1 MRIYYYNYLITTQK
15 TTTKTEFLM
24 FSVIFPGQGSQSV
37 GMASDLYKK
46 FNVVKKLFNQAD
58 DILNYSLTKLI
69 IDGSKE
75 NLDQTENTQPAIF
88 LVGYSIFQ
96 LLKKEFELDL
106 NKANFF
112 AGHSLGEY
120 TALASADVLSFSDT
134 LKILK
139 IRGNAMQSAVP
150 KGEGGMVAVLGSD
163 IEQIEKI
170 IKENKNKYECF
181 IANDNSNGQLV
192 VSGNINN
199 IDKFILDLKSNS
211 IKNIKLPVSAPFHC
225 KLMKKATDIMT
236 KEITKLEFK
245 DPKNILISNVT
256 GKEVTS
262 SSLLKDLL
270 IKQIESRVRWR
281 ESVMLMINKGINK
294 FIEIGPGKVLSG
306 LIKRI
311 DKNVKV
317 SAINNEEDIKL
328 IDIND

>member
-1 MRIYYYNYLITTQK
+1 
-15 TTTKTEFLM
+15 M
-24 FSVIFPGQGSQSV
+24 FSVIFPGQGSQIV
-37 GMASDLYKK
+37 GMGKEFYTK
-46 FNVVKKLFNQAD
+46 FDTVKKLFNDAD
-58 DILNYSLTKLI
+58 EILGFSISNLILEGPKDKL
-69 IDGSKE
+69 D
-75 NLDQTENTQPAIF
+75 LTENTQPAIF

-96 LLKKEFELDL
+96 LLKKEFNIDL

-120 TALASADVLSFSDT
+120 TALASANALSFSDT
-134 LKILK
+134 LRILK

-150 KGEGGMVAVLGSD
+150 KGEGGMVAVLGSE
-163 IEQIEKI
+163 IEKIEKI
-170 IKENKNKYECF
+170 IEENKNKYECF

-192 VSGNINN
+192 VSGNNN
-199 IDKFILDLKSNS
+199 EIEKFILDLKSNS

-225 KLMKKATDIMT
+225 KLMKKATDIMG
-236 KEITKLEFK
+236 KEIEKLEFK

-256 GKEVTS
+256 AKEITS

-281 ESVMLMINKGINK
+281 ESVILMINKGVSQ

-306 LIKRI
+306 LIKRT
-311 DKNVKV
+311 DKNIKV

-328 IDIND
+328 ININD

>member
-1 MRIYYYNYLITTQK
+1 
-15 TTTKTEFLM
+15 
-24 FSVIFPGQGSQSV
+24 
-37 GMASDLYKK
+37 
-46 FNVVKKLFNQAD
+46 
-58 DILNYSLTKLI
+58 
-69 IDGSKE
+69 
-75 NLDQTENTQPAIF
+75 
-88 LVGYSIFQ
+88 
-96 LLKKEFELDL
+96 
-106 NKANFF
+106 
-112 AGHSLGEY
+112 
-120 TALASADVLSFSDT
+120 
-134 LKILK
+134 
-139 IRGNAMQSAVP
+139 MQNAVP
-150 KGEGGMVAVLGSD
+150 KGEGGMVAILGSE
-163 IEQIEKI
+163 ISFIEKI
-170 IKENKNKYECF
+170 LFENKNKYNCY

-192 VSGNINN
+192 VSGFNKDLNM
-199 IDKFILDLKSNS
+199 FAADLKKNN

-225 KLMKKATDIMT
+225 KLMKKATDIIT

-281 ESVMLMINKGINK
+281 ESVMLMINKGVNK